1 MTVRRT
7 RGALLRFAFS
17 RCHALAA
24 GLVLSGPAGW
34 LTIADYAWESWLSD
48 GLALVLGATGVALMV
63 IAVGERR
70 PDWIDPDR

>member
-1 MTVRRT
+1 MTIRHA

-17 RCHALAA
+17 RRHALAA

-34 LTIADYAWESWLSD
+34 LTIADYAWESWMSD

-63 IAVGERR
+63 IAVGGRR
-70 PDWIDPDR
+70 PDWIDPGR